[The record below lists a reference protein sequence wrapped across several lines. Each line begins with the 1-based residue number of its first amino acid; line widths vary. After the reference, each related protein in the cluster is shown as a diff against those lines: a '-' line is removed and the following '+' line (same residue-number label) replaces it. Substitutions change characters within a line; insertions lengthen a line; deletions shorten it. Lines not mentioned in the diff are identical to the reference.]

1 LQGGNPLLS
10 EGGKTIK
17 MGSKRVE
24 RIKQEARVNNATVG
38 TLLVSGGIFL
48 AMSLSGRQTPMLE
61 YCFKPET
68 HDPASAAQFCTDEKR
83 YLMPL
88 YPWDSSSEQPSNPE
102 FQEGWKLPPKATP
115 VGIIDPDNPYKWLW
129 GILATVS
136 IGGAYALSVARERKL
151 TQYLPMYRQQVQE
164 YWIRNQIGS
173 WLRLR
178 KRAIEAQTLEKK
190 FQHAANVDLELF
202 EWVTARAAKQKQ
214 FQLMSPQEIQ
224 VYIAETR
231 RRAELEAQRQA
242 EEVTGIRQHG
252 EQGQLP
258 GQSLDQV
265 NDPSDKVNAGEEHQ
279 GLGGS
284 TGETSA
290 SPSGESGNIPPDK
303 WTPYRQ
309 IGEAIIRSM
318 VVSDK
323 SVLVASGT
331 GTGKTTTENY
341 YLKKFRERY
350 PRCHVYALLNKNDKL
365 YGVPENNRFVFA
377 PEKLNQLPT
386 GKGSEE
392 ERGQIIKD
400 LLEPL
405 FTVYGMYLVRKD
417 LPEDEREE
425 LKVKEPVRL
434 ILGDWYGTYQELQA
448 RLKETELQL
457 ILSMIRQIVTIG
469 RSCGVG
475 LYVDT
480 QSDKLDSL
488 GLANDA
494 SIRLSLDIYSQ
505 GFIYYEDGEEKGELQ
520 TIRLVFKNDS
530 ICSAEDR
537 DTIAKIY
544 FMLCDAI
551 RNKELKTPII
561 FTTVGAKPRIGIVPK
576 LSGET
581 DLKDKQVLDQI
592 ISQLNQSYLRDEFM
606 VPTPNGEPEAPTEPE
621 ETEEE
626 RVQKILS
633 SKDVYQRIFDY
644 LRGKGKKTP
653 HEIQKAVRNWRVP
666 EIRNALNELVRHQI
680 VNNEGGDEYSLK
692 E

>member
-1 LQGGNPLLS
+1 
-10 EGGKTIK
+10 
-17 MGSKRVE
+17 MGSKRAE

-38 TLLVSGGIFL
+38 VLLISGGIFL
-48 AMSLSGRQTPMLE
+48 AMSLSGRQTPLLE

-68 HDPASAAQFCTDEKR
+68 KDPASAAQFCTDDKR
-83 YLMPL
+83 YLMPI
-88 YPWDSSSEQPSNPE
+88 YPWDSSSHQPSNPE
-102 FQEGWKLPPKATP
+102 FQQGWQLPDKATAIQ
-115 VGIIDPDNPYKWLW
+115 IIEPDNAYKWLW
-129 GILATVS
+129 GLLATLS
-136 IGGAYALSVARERKL
+136 IGGAFALSVARERKL
-151 TQYLPMYRQQVQE
+151 TQYLPTYRQQVQE
-164 YWIRNQIGS
+164 YWVRSQIGS
-173 WLRLR
+173 WLRIR
-178 KRAIEAQTLEKK
+178 KRAIEAASLGKK
-190 FQHAANVDLELF
+190 FEHAAQVDLELF

-214 FQLMSPQEIQ
+214 FQLMSPEEIQ
-224 VYIAETR
+224 VYIQETR

-242 EEVTGIRQHG
+242 EEITGIREQR

-258 GQSLDQV
+258 GQSLDQITT
-265 NDPSDKVNAGEEHQ
+265 PSDKVKSAEEHQ
-279 GLGGS
+279 SLGGS
-284 TGETSA
+284 TSST
-290 SPSGESGNIPPDK
+290 SGESGNVPLDK
-303 WTPYRQ
+303 WTPYRE
-309 IGEAIIRSM
+309 IGEGIIRSM

-350 PRCHVYALLNKNDKL
+350 PRCHLYALLNKNDKL
-365 YGVPENNRFVFA
+365 YGIPEKHRFVFA
-377 PEKLNQLPT
+377 PDKLNQLPT

-392 ERGQIIKD
+392 ERGRIIKE

-405 FTVYGMYLVRKD
+405 FTVYGIYLVRKD
-417 LPEDEREE
+417 LPEDERDE

-448 RLKETELQL
+448 RLKDTELQL
-457 ILSMIRQIVTIG
+457 ILSMIRQIITIG

-537 DTIAKIY
+537 EAIASIY
-544 FMLCDAI
+544 SMLCEAI

-576 LSGET
+576 LSSET
-581 DLKDKQVLDQI
+581 DLKDKRVFDEI

-606 VPTPNGEPEAPTEPE
+606 IPTPNGEPESPHE
-621 ETEEE
+621 EQESEQE
-626 RVQKILS
+626 RVERILDQ
-633 SKDVYQRIFDY
+633 KDVYRRIITY

-653 HEIQKAVRNWRVP
+653 HEIQKAIRTWTTP
-666 EIRNALNELVRHQI
+666 EIRNALNELAGHQI
-680 VNNEGGDEYSLK
+680 VINEGRDEYRLK